1 MRVTGLMATNVV
13 CVGVNQSLNEAAH
26 LMWQHDCGSLPVING
41 EQKVIAM
48 ITDRD
53 ISIASY
59 FQGKPLREI
68 PVSSAMSKQLF
79 HCRSSDDVVRVEQ
92 LMQSHKIRRVPVL
105 DAKFRAV
112 GIITLNDLA
121 RASSTRKSITATGL
135 RDTLASIGTPPT
147 VRSLVVD
154 A

>member
-1 MRVTGLMATNVV
+1 MRVASLMTTNVV
-13 CVGVNQSLNEAAH
+13 CVGVHQSLNEAAH
-26 LMWQHDCGSLPVING
+26 LMWQHDCGSLPVTNG
-41 EQKVIAM
+41 EEKVVAM

-79 HCRSSDDVVRVEQ
+79 HCRASDDAAHVQQ
-92 LMQSHKIRRVPVL
+92 LMQAHKIRRVPVL

-121 RASSTRKSITATGL
+121 RASTKRSITATGI

-147 VRSLVVD
+147 VRSLMVV